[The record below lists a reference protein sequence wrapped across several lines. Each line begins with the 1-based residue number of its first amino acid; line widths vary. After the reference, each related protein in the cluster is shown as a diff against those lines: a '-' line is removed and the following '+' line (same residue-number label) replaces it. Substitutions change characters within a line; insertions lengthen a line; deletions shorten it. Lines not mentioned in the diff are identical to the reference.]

1 MKSVEMHSPKA
12 LRGFMLMELAIGL
25 LILGGL
31 LALMIP
37 VWKAISDTE
46 HARKDSLQIQ
56 QASEAL
62 LRQTTVSNG
71 LPAPLAFSEMDFDAA
86 MASSH
91 RDVDPL
97 LVPLLPGWP
106 GALPGAL
113 LGVPTVSPLQTAYWY
128 DVQPAL
134 RADTDKGFYPLAS
147 QEDGVWAFEPIV
159 KQFDPDFNT
168 KLSTGGHRAQLCRN
182 LNSLMAIDQS
192 IRSYTEGSA
201 SVYRRD
207 HVNITLPRVWAS
219 GYEARFAW
227 DSALGYASFTPVS
240 GQALLDA
247 AFENSSAA
255 AFVVVRRQ
263 PAALRRL
270 DRQNAVYQQEGLSGL
285 DPVLEYRGYND
296 GIPPLS
302 YPAYAAERGFR
313 IYENPN
319 TVIFD
324 APSSDEKDYA
334 GLVRSQSLGELAAFL
349 RQSGL
354 CTTAAEACKAN
365 QLFVRFTNFVRSQ
378 PPSGSPERL
387 TMRWSL
393 MDWEASDVTDAPL
406 VTGDVSGASMTDG
419 VCLDAF
425 STDMA
430 SEARHRVLRV
440 SFLSPAGT
448 VKPYL
453 SGFLVDPTGG
463 DPLPAS
469 DNGAS
474 RWLNLEAL
482 SAAKGGQTVTIACTG
497 AYAVTAEGAT
507 GEIVDT
513 GAKPNCSVIQQP

>member
-1 MKSVEMHSPKA
+1 MKAVDMHSPKS

-25 LILGGL
+25 LIMGGL

-62 LRQTTVSNG
+62 MRQATISNG
-71 LPAPLAFSEMDFDAA
+71 LPAPLAFSEMDYDTGT
-86 MASSH
+86 ASSH
-91 RDVDPL
+91 RDVNPL

-134 RADTDKGFYPLAS
+134 RADPDKGFYPLTS
-147 QEDGVWAFEPIV
+147 QVDGAWAFESIV
-159 KQFDPDFNT
+159 QQFDPDFNA

-192 IRSYTEGSA
+192 IRSYTAGST

-227 DSALGYASFTPVS
+227 NSALGYASFTPVT
-240 GQALLDA
+240 GQDLLDA

-263 PAALRRL
+263 PPSLRRL
-270 DRQNAVYQQEGLSGL
+270 DRQNAVYPQVGLSGL
-285 DPVLEYRGYND
+285 DPALDDRDYND
-296 GIPPLS
+296 GIPPPS
-302 YPAYAAERGFR
+302 YPSFAAERGFR
-313 IYENPN
+313 IYENSN
-319 TVIFD
+319 TVAFD
-324 APSSDEKDYA
+324 DPASDEKDYA
-334 GLVRSQSLGELAAFL
+334 GLARSQSLGEFAAFL
-349 RQSGL
+349 RQSGM

-365 QLFVRFTNFVRSQ
+365 QLFVRFSNFVRSQ

-393 MDWEASDVTDAPL
+393 MDWEESDVTDPPL
-406 VTGDVSGASMTDG
+406 VTGDVSGANISDG
-419 VCLDAF
+419 ICLDAF
-425 STDMA
+425 STDVA

-440 SFLSPAGT
+440 AFLSPAGT

-453 SGFLVDPTGG
+453 SGLLVDPDGST
-463 DPLPAS
+463 PLPAS
-469 DNGAS
+469 NNGAS

-482 SAAKGGQTVTIACTG
+482 SAAKGGQTVTISCTG